1 MSIRNNKGQFSKGN
15 TLNIDE
21 KLKQMYALQESW
33 KSRADYIAD
42 IKNECPYIFNC
53 YRGLKYTNKGK
64 NIGMSESWSKS
75 FRNFYNDVRPTYE
88 QGKVFRRLDTTKPY
102 SKDNFIWLTNE
113 ETRLLKSNLIE
124 LTYNNKTMCLKDW
137 ADELNESFQGIKSRY
152 HRRYKYNYTIE
163 EILFG
168 RKIKRGSKQVNDI
181 IDDKR
186 KLRQKVSK
194 MITSYKH
201 KDKIRGL
208 ELCDFDTDWMIE
220 NIINK
225 PCVYCGDTH
234 RIGCDRIDN
243 NIGHIKSN
251 VIPCCYEC
259 NCARNN
265 NFTVDEMKLIGQT
278 IKQIKESRN
287 NK

>member
-1 MSIRNNKGQFSKGN
+1 MAIRNSKGQFVKGN
-15 TLNIDE
+15 KPTVEE
-21 KLKQMYALQESW
+21 KLKIMYALEESW
-33 KSRADYIAD
+33 KSRPDYIAD

-64 NIGMSESWSKS
+64 RVGMSDEWSSS
-75 FRNFYNDVRPTYE
+75 FRNFYNDVRSTYE
-88 QGKVFRRLDTTKPY
+88 PGKVFRRLDTAKPY
-102 SKDNFIWLTNE
+102 SKDNFIWLTNK
-113 ETRLLKSNLIE
+113 ETRLLKSDLIE
-124 LTYNNKTMCLKDW
+124 ITYNNKTLCLKDW

-152 HRRYKYNYTIE
+152 HRRQKYNYTTE

-168 RKIKRGSKQVNDI
+168 RKVKRNSKPVKDINNDKI
-181 IDDKR
+181 

-201 KDKIRGL
+201 KDKIRDL
-208 ELCDFDTDWMIE
+208 EPCDLDIDWMIE
-220 NIINK
+220 NIMSK
-225 PCVYCGDTH
+225 PCFYCGDTH

-243 NIGHIKSN
+243 TIGHIKSN

-265 NFTVDEMKLIGQT
+265 NFTVDEMKLIGRT

-287 NK
+287 SK